1 MMRGEDAAIV
11 GGFFGSEVGGEDA
24 VGPSFAGGA
33 REFFQAQLQDVI
45 EIAKEHERNLRGLT
59 DASDEFDY
67 TGERGAGFKGALGG
81 ALDCGAVGERIAE
94 GNAELD
100 DVGACLGEREDKF

>member
-11 GGFFGSEVGGEDA
+11 GGFFGSEVGGEHA

-33 REFFQAQLQDVI
+33 REIFQAHLEDGIVVA
-45 EIAKEHERNLRGLT
+45 EEHERNLRGL
-59 DASDEFDY
+59 ANAADEIDD

-81 ALDCGAVGERIAE
+81 TLDGGAVGERIAE
-94 GNAELD
+94 GDTELD
-100 DVGACLGEREDKF
+100 DVGGSVSKREDKF

>member
-33 REFFQAQLQDVI
+33 REFFQAQLEDGIVVA
-45 EIAKEHERNLRGLT
+45 EEHERNLRGLT
-59 DASDEFDY
+59 DAADEFDY

-81 ALDCGAVGERIAE
+81 ALNGGAVGERIAE
-94 GNAELD
+94 GNAEFD
-100 DVGACLGEREDKF
+100 DVGAGLGEREDKF